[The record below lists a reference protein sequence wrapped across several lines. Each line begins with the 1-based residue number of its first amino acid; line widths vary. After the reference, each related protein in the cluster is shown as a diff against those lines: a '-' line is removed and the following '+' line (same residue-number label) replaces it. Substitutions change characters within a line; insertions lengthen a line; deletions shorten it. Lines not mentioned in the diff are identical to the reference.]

1 MSALIQIKENSAK
14 PKYLQIVS
22 SIVAGINKGMFKHL
36 DKLPSINEVS
46 AEHDVS
52 RDTVEKAYQEL
63 KKRNFIESTPGK
75 GYFINAP
82 QSNGIKKIFVLVN
95 VMSDTKRKIFN
106 TFVKTLGDAA
116 QVEVFIHNNQ
126 TDIFKSLLENID
138 QTYSNYVFFPGSVEN
153 NKECLDLICKLPN
166 EKVLFINR
174 RIPALNDCCSAA
186 FQTFGRDLF
195 RCLEEAL
202 PQLAKYQKIQLLF
215 PANNFYSNEIIKGT
229 NLFSLKHNFP
239 FEIITKWENFKIETS
254 TAFLTLTDED
264 LVELIK
270 KINENGLIVGK
281 EIGILSYND
290 TPLKEILLN
299 GISVITTDHEAMGR
313 TAANLILQNKKAHVD
328 NPCRLILRASL

>member
-1 MSALIQIKENSAK
+1 MSAIIQIKENSAK
-14 PKYLQIVS
+14 PKYKQIVS
-22 SIVAGINKGMFKHL
+22 SIISGIDKGMVKHL

-46 AEHDVS
+46 VEYDVS

-82 QSNGIKKIFVLVN
+82 QTIGIKKIFVLVN
-95 VMSDTKRKIFN
+95 IMSDTKRKIFN
-106 TFVKTLGDAA
+106 TFVKTLGDRAH
-116 QVEVFIHNNQ
+116 VEVFIHNNQ
-126 TDIFKSLLENID
+126 TAIFKNLLENVD
-138 QTYSNYVFFPGSVEN
+138 QSYSNYVFFPGSVEN

-195 RCLEEAL
+195 RCLEEAIPRL
-202 PQLAKYQKIQLLF
+202 SNYKRIQLLF
-215 PANNFYSNEIIKGT
+215 PVNNFYSNEIIKGT
-229 NLFSLKHNFP
+229 NLFALKHNFP
-239 FEIITKWENFKIETS
+239 FEIITKWENFKLETS

-270 KINENGLIVGK
+270 KIEETDLKVGK
-281 EIGILSYND
+281 DVGILSYND
-290 TPLKEILLN
+290 TPLKEILHN
-299 GISVITTDHEAMGR
+299 GISVVTTDHEAMGR
-313 TAANLILQNKKAHVD
+313 TAANLILENKQAHVD
-328 NPCRLILRASL
+328 NPCRLILRSSL